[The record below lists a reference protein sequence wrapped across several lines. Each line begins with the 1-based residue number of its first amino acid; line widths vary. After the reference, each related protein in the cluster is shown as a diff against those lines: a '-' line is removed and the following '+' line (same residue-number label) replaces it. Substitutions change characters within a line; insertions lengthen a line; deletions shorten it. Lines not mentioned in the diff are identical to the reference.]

1 MNEIDPEARRRRERA
16 RQEGIWR
23 YLTIQDAAGPALTGR
38 QRGAVVRRI
47 VAETAADGFGNP
59 RRVSRPTVERW
70 LRAYRSGGLAALTP
84 APRQV
89 TPRTDPQVLEQAAA
103 LKAQVPARTAEQV
116 RRILLTTCGW
126 SPSAKTLQRHF
137 RRLELAGPGGG
148 PAAFGT
154 FEAAGPNDLWTGD
167 GLHGPVIEGRKCYL
181 FCFIDDH
188 SRAVMA
194 ACWGR
199 SEGIVA
205 LSRALRPAL
214 AARAVPSRI
223 FVDNGSAFC
232 DAALV
237 RACACLGIKITHSTP
252 YRPQGK
258 GKIERFFETVR
269 GQFLVEA
276 AAFPDLTLAQLNSR
290 FTAWVEQR
298 YHHTVHS
305 STGVTPLQR
314 WMAAAP
320 YPTASPAQLAEAFRW
335 EETRKVRKN
344 ATVSLFGV
352 SYCVPGHL
360 AGATVQLVFDPFDLG
375 VLDVRRGGQPQGL
388 AVPLV
393 IGPHVH
399 PKAAAA
405 ARADDP
411 PPPPAID
418 YLAAVEEEYRAA
430 TRRRINYAALT
441 GPAAGD
447 GTAGS
452 GGDQD
457 SRDQDSREEM
467 P

>member
-1 MNEIDPEARRRRERA
+1 MTDIDPEARRRRERA
-16 RQEGIWR
+16 KQEGIWR
-23 YLTIQDAAGPALTGR
+23 YLTIQEAASPALSGR

-47 VAETAADGFGNP
+47 VAETATDGFGNP

-70 LRAYRSGGLAALTP
+70 LRAYRAGGLAALTP

-89 TPRTDPQVLEQAAA
+89 TPRTDPQILEQAAA

-116 RRILLTTCGW
+116 RRILLTTAGW

-137 RRLELAGPGGG
+137 RRLQLAGPRDA

-154 FEAAGPNDLWTGD
+154 FEAARPNDLWTGD
-167 GLHGPVIEGRKCYL
+167 ALHGPVIEGRKCYL

-194 ACWGR
+194 GLWGR

-214 AARAVPSRI
+214 AARAVPVRI

-258 GKIERFFETVR
+258 GKIERFLETVR

-290 FTAWVEQR
+290 FTAWVFSAGRSCGE
-298 YHHTVHS
+298 VCS
-305 STGVTPLQR
+305 L
-314 WMAAAP
+314 AF
-320 YPTASPAQLAEAFRW
+320 AQL
-335 EETRKVRKN
+335 
-344 ATVSLFGV
+344 
-352 SYCVPGHL
+352 
-360 AGATVQLVFDPFDLG
+360 
-375 VLDVRRGGQPQGL
+375 RG
-388 AVPLV
+388 
-393 IGPHVH
+393 
-399 PKAAAA
+399 
-405 ARADDP
+405 
-411 PPPPAID
+411 
-418 YLAAVEEEYRAA
+418 
-430 TRRRINYAALT
+430 
-441 GPAAGD
+441 
-447 GTAGS
+447 
-452 GGDQD
+452 
-457 SRDQDSREEM
+457 
-467 P
+467 